1 MCFNRAK
8 PGINLSLLLLLL
20 FRFLIKTCYLVPKI
34 AQGSEVKLQYG
45 QSGTVQRSRFCAF
58 AGTDRC

>member
-8 PGINLSLLLLLL
+8 PGINLSLL

-45 QSGTVQRSRFCAF
+45 QSGTVKRSRFCAF
-58 AGTDRC
+58 AGTDRF